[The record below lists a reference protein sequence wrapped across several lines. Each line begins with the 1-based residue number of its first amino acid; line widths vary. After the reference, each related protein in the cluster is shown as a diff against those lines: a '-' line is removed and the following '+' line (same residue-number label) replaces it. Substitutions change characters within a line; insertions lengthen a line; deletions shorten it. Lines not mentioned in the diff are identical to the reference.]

1 MDEMTL
7 RCRIR
12 PFTLTDAT
20 DLFAF
25 ASLPEVA
32 LNANYLPHRSLQQ
45 TRKIVKG
52 WILADEIF
60 AIEHLDD
67 RRVFGAISVRPDS
80 DLPDGWFKV
89 GYSCHTSYQGKGYMT
104 EALRKVCDSLVYDRN
119 AAGIAVHIFPE
130 NGPSFSL
137 ARRVGFASSGMTL
150 GKRRYD
156 GNEGREEIHLF
167 SATSYRQR
175 YQGKWLGELRTQ
187 TRFGKD
193 LPILYRHAVR
203 AIVLN
208 GSKIL
213 MIKSKDGDLKFPGG
227 GIERNESPIDALKRE
242 MLEESG
248 YPVTSV
254 RQHFGY
260 IEELY
265 DAFDDD
271 VSLFR
276 MRSDYYFVEINETQS
291 SLNLD
296 DYEAKLGFHPTWVDL
311 DQAIKINTETRFAKR
326 WTQRDLHVLIQLKFH
341 QEKNNG

>member
-1 MDEMTL
+1 MTL

-12 PFTLTDAT
+12 SFTLADAK

-32 LNANYLPHRSLQQ
+32 LNANYLPHRSLNQ
-45 TRKIVKG
+45 TLQILKG
-52 WILADEIF
+52 WILADDIF
-60 AIEHLDD
+60 AIEHLQD
-67 RRVFGAISVRPDS
+67 RQVFGAISMRPDP
-80 DLPDGWFKV
+80 DLSEGWFKV
-89 GYSCHTSYQGKGYMT
+89 GYSCHPAYQGKGYMT
-104 EALRKVCDSLVYDRN
+104 EALRKVCDTLIYDRN
-119 AAGIAVHIFPE
+119 ATGIAVHIFPE
-130 NGPSFSL
+130 NSASLSL
-137 ARRVGFASSGMTL
+137 ARRVGFESSEITL
-150 GKRRYD
+150 EKRRYD
-156 GNEGREEIHLF
+156 GNEGREEVHLF
-167 SATSYRQR
+167 SATSYHQR

-193 LPILYRHAVR
+193 HPILYRHAVR

-227 GIERNESPIDALKRE
+227 GIERNESPVEALKRE

-248 YPVTSV
+248 YLISSLPD
-254 RQHFGY
+254 HFGY

-265 DAFDDD
+265 DAFDD
-271 VSLFR
+271 VISLFR

-291 SLNLD
+291 SLKLD
-296 DYEAKLGFHPTWVDL
+296 DYEAKLGFHPTWIDL
-311 DQAIKINTETRFAKR
+311 DQAIKINSETLFAKR